1 MRIRFLI
8 VTFAIFFSL
17 CSSVSG
23 KDNRKEMRTIIDKG
37 LKTAIVQ
44 SKQMAEKLLGQ
55 KDERPRTIGKR
66 GAFITSNAGAWTSG
80 FFPGVLWYL
89 YEANGDV
96 SLKMY
101 AEDYT
106 RRLENNNLLPVIMM

>member
-37 LKTAIVQ
+37 LNTAIVQ

-55 KDERPRTIGKR
+55 KDELPRTIGKR
-66 GAFITSNAGAWTSG
+66 GAFIQHRKYGNERRYRQAFCIQRRKS
-80 FFPGVLWYL
+80 YL
-89 YEANGDV
+89 
-96 SLKMY
+96 L
-101 AEDYT
+101 
-106 RRLENNNLLPVIMM
+106 RRIPLYVVK

>member
-37 LKTAIVQ
+37 LNTAIVQ

-55 KDERPRTIGKR
+55 KDELPRTIGKR
-66 GAFITSNAGAWTSG
+66 GAFITMQGHGQVA
-80 FFPGVLWYL
+80 F
-89 YEANGDV
+89 
-96 SLKMY
+96 SLEYYGICMKRM
-101 AEDYT
+101 
-106 RRLENNNLLPVIMM
+106 VMSH

>member
-37 LKTAIVQ
+37 LNTAIVQ

-55 KDERPRTIGKR
+55 KDELPRTIGKR
-66 GAFITSNAGAWTSG
+66 
-80 FFPGVLWYL
+80 
-89 YEANGDV
+89 E
-96 SLKMY
+96 
-101 AEDYT
+101 
-106 RRLENNNLLPVIMM
+106 RL

>member
-37 LKTAIVQ
+37 LNTAIVQ
-44 SKQMAEKLLGQ
+44 SKQMAEKL
-55 KDERPRTIGKR
+55 
-66 GAFITSNAGAWTSG
+66 
-80 FFPGVLWYL
+80 
-89 YEANGDV
+89 
-96 SLKMY
+96 SL
-101 AEDYT
+101 
-106 RRLENNNLLPVIMM
+106 IHI